1 MMSAR
6 WTARPKQL
14 PLSDAE
20 KRVRFWSNVL
30 LAAECAIHPFQ
41 LMKQIQ
47 NGDGFDPHL
56 LRLMLW
62 SKRSV
67 SQANAPLI
75 LPEQRR
81 QHVLSSM
88 QAYQE
93 EPLPEDLHDA
103 VSDVIS
109 YLRSNGTSEAFLG
122 MFTIG
127 LSALLQGMEDE
138 EQ

>member
-1 MMSAR
+1 
-6 WTARPKQL
+6 
-14 PLSDAE
+14 
-20 KRVRFWSNVL
+20 
-30 LAAECAIHPFQ
+30 
-41 LMKQIQ
+41 MKQIQ

-67 SQANAPLI
+67 SQANVPLI

-88 QAYQE
+88 QACQE